1 MPVTP
6 EEKIVEEA
14 PIVEETSWFSDFS
27 QCSFYQNSFD
37 TVFVCRQSE
46 IYVMPRE
53 SPFTISN
60 LGELVNIYEPSQF
73 QLQGN
78 IVRVFPEAGNS
89 DKMYFLDH
97 RTDED
102 AEKKYNVTL
111 EIDTRKL

>member
-1 MPVTP
+1 
-6 EEKIVEEA
+6 
-14 PIVEETSWFSDFS
+14 
-27 QCSFYQNSFD
+27 
-37 TVFVCRQSE
+37 
-46 IYVMPRE
+46 MPRE
-53 SPFTISN
+53 NPFTDNN
-60 LGELVNIYEPSQF
+60 LKALVNIYDPTQF

-89 DKMYFLDH
+89 DEMYFLDH